1 MFSNE
6 TNIDSD
12 NNATLTELGTAHI
25 EALQDDSEP
34 PNTEPLTNNK
44 KRKARAIVSTDL
56 WEESR
61 DPHGKWAGKEY
72 S

>member
-1 MFSNE
+1 MTTPLLQS
-6 TNIDSD
+6 S
-12 NNATLTELGTAHI
+12 ELPI
-25 EALQDDSEP
+25 SKLYEMINSEP
-34 PNTEPLTNNK
+34 PNTKPLTNNK
-44 KRKARAIVSTDL
+44 KRKAKAIVSTDL